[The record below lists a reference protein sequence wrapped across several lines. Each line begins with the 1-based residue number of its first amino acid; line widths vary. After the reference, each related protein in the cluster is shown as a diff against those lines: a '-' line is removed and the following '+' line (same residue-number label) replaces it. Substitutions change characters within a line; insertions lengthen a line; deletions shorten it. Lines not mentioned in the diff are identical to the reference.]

1 MNVTRFDDEMIFRQL
16 RERIAELRATGM
28 EVRLAYL
35 AVVIEGEEDR
45 QILRIPAHER
55 AACLRAE

>member
-1 MNVTRFDDEMIFRQL
+1 MRQAMTIRLDDELIFRQL

-35 AVVIEGEEDR
+35 AVVVEGDEDR
-45 QILRIPAHER
+45 QTLHIPAHER
-55 AACLRAE
+55 AA